1 MVYNVN
7 KYTYRAAYTGEK
19 SMKKIGLIPN
29 AGKDAGLANTR
40 RIAEYLDGR
49 AELLL
54 EEKYKTSVINAEY
67 GSLAALLDG
76 SDCLIV
82 LGGDGTMLQ
91 NAAECARRSLP
102 VLGINLGRVGFLTE
116 VELDN
121 IEGALDKLLSGDFG
135 VEKRMLMRVELIRG
149 GRSIVCTHAL
159 NDIVTSKNAGAKLIA
174 IELYTN
180 GELVNRYTADGLIIA
195 TPTGSTG
202 YSISA
207 GGPVIDPQMELY
219 VATPICAHMLSVRS
233 AVLPPDKELVVKL
246 DEAYPDNGAVVSA
259 DGDVIGSIRPGDEV
273 RITRSNY
280 RFSMIKTGSYSF
292 YDTVLKK
299 LS

>member
-1 MVYNVN
+1 
-7 KYTYRAAYTGEK
+7 
-19 SMKKIGLIPN
+19 MKKIAVIPN
-29 AGKDAGLANTR
+29 GSKDVNLANTCR
-40 RIAEYLDGR
+40 TAKYLEGK

-54 EEKYKTSVINAEY
+54 EKKYSGSGIKAEY
-67 GSLAALLDG
+67 MDYEELLDKA
-76 SDCLIV
+76 DYLIV

-91 NAAECARRSLP
+91 NAAECAKRDLP
-102 VLGINLGRVGFLTE
+102 VLGINLGKVGFLTE

-121 IEGALDKLLSGDFG
+121 IETALGMLLEGSCGT
-135 VEKRMLMRVELIRG
+135 EKRMLMHVEIVRG
-149 GRSIVCTHAL
+149 GKRTVHSHAL
-159 NDIVTSKNAGAKLIA
+159 NDVVTAKNAGAKLIA
-174 IELYTN
+174 LELYAD

-207 GGPVIDPQMELY
+207 GGPVVDPQMELY

-233 AVLPPDKELVVKL
+233 AVLPAEKKIVIKL
-246 DEAYPDNGAVVSA
+246 DADYPDNGAVVSA
-259 DGDVIGSIRPGDEV
+259 DGDVLGELRPGDEV
-273 RITRSNY
+273 HITRSIY
-280 RFSMIKTGSYSF
+280 RFLMIKTGSYSF